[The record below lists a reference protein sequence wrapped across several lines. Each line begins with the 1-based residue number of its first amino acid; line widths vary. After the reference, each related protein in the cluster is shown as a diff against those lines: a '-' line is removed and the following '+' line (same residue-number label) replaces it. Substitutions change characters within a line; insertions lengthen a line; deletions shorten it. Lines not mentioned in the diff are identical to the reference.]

1 MRAGPPTASPAPPPS
16 GRPAPAPPTPA
27 RAPRARM
34 RGRQTVDLCLFLG
47 PAMVLLLLFFLAP
60 VVVDLIISFTDLGR
74 TLRITEFTTAQFER
88 MFTRDSRLTKSLAIT
103 LVYVFFTLA
112 IFNVTFGLVLALT
125 TTAVSE
131 RLGAFFR
138 SVWLLPRMSP
148 SVVYALMWLWV
159 VDPAERGLMNQILLA
174 AGLDPVDMRSNAP
187 VMLIVI
193 ANGFIGASMG
203 MIIFTSAIRSIP
215 EHLFHAARADGAG
228 ALATVRHITL
238 PAIRWPLSFITVYQT
253 LSLLVS
259 FEYIWLITDGGP
271 FYDTTVYALYVYK
284 RAFENGQYG
293 YGAALALVLVLIGIA
308 ASLLMWRFFD
318 MKRLLQHPRIEVH

>member
-1 MRAGPPTASPAPPPS
+1 MRAGPPTASPAPPPP
-16 GRPAPAPPTPA
+16 GRPAPAPPAPA

-34 RGRQTVDLCLFLG
+34 RSRQSANLCLFLG

-60 VVVDLIISFTDLGR
+60 VIVDLIISFTDLGR